1 MSNIVNKNH
10 IVKHSKREIIGFSAA
25 AKKLKQDIEIVSNS
39 ELNVL
44 IQGETGVGKELV
56 AEAIHQKSNR
66 FLSNM
71 VYLNCAALPENIAE
85 SELFGHLKGAFT
97 GAINNRIGK
106 FELANKGTLFLDEI
120 GDLSLRLQAKLLR
133 VLQYGDI
140 QRIGADTVSHVDVRI
155 IAATNV
161 DLIKAI
167 DNHTFREDLYHRLN
181 VYPIIVPTLRERM
194 TDILP
199 IAEYI
204 LEKIKHELVLYKL
217 YLTPHCIHLLESYS
231 WPGNIRELENSL
243 YRAALVAKFEQCNR
257 DICIHANNIL
267 VNNETDQPLTNVP
280 IEENIKD
287 NKTHLSL
294 REATEI
300 FQYQYIKKTL
310 AQQKGNWSKPA
321 SVLQVDCSNLHR
333 LANRLGLKNN

>member
-1 MSNIVNKNH
+1 MSNIVNKNY

-85 SELFGHLKGAFT
+85 SELFGHIKGAFT

-140 QRIGADTVSHVDVRI
+140 QRIGADTISHVDVRI

-231 WPGNIRELENSL
+231 WPGNVRELENIL
-243 YRAALVAKFEQCNR
+243 YRAALVAKFEQKNKN
-257 DICIHANNIL
+257 ICIHTKNIL
-267 VNNETDQPLTNVP
+267 INNKITQPLTSTP
-280 IEENIKD
+280 IEKKVEED
-287 NKTHLSL
+287 KTYLSL
-294 REATEI
+294 REATEG

-310 AQQKGNWSKPA
+310 AQQQGNWSKSA
-321 SVLQVDCSNLHR
+321 SSLRVDCSNLHR
-333 LANRLGLKNN
+333 LANRLGLKDK